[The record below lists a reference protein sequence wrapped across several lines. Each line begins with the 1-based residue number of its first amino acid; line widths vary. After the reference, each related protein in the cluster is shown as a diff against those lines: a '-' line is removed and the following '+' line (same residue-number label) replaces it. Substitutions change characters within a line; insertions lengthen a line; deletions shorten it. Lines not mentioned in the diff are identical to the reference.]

1 MLVVTTRS
9 SPSTVPCDQIVI
21 RHEGTVSNK
30 KRGNLDVGRKFFT
43 KRVVRYWN
51 KSPIGAPSLVVVKAR
66 LDGALSNLV

>member
-1 MLVVTTRS
+1 M
-9 SPSTVPCDQIVI
+9 I